1 MRINRRRLRRIIRE
15 SFNTIDNAMTIVE
28 ELASFESQELNVHLN
43 NMFGTPN
50 IDELIKGIGMTGYF
64 EVPSIDKLESA
75 VYAWVERFPAE
86 AEELLDV
93 LYE

>member
-1 MRINRRRLRRIIRE
+1 MN
-15 SFNTIDNAMTIVE
+15 
-28 ELASFESQELNVHLN
+28 
-43 NMFGTPN
+43 N